1 MKYKD
6 SGVNIDAA
14 NSTVKSIKKIVKST
28 FSDAVLCNIGAFGSM
43 YDGKFKGFKE
53 PVLVSSADGVGT
65 KMVLAEEADYFERC
79 GEDIVNHSVND
90 ILSVGAKGL
99 YFLDYIGMGCLEK
112 KRVERIISSMAKAC
126 RENSVSL
133 IGGELAE
140 MSVVYNYTHYDVVG
154 FIVGVAEKKNILFPE
169 KIKKDNVIIGLH
181 SSGFHTNGY
190 SLIRK
195 ILKDN
200 KVNIK
205 KSFPFSKKKIY
216 ELLLEPHRSYF
227 KPVWPLIQNKALNGI
242 AHITGGGFIDNIE
255 RILPDNVD
263 AVIDSSAW
271 NVPPLFNKI
280 CSLGGVSF
288 EDAYRTFNM
297 GIGMVLITDKKQLP
311 HIENSLKKVKIGYN
325 IIGKTSAGI
334 GSVYL
339 LKRSLK

>member
-6 SGVNIDAA
+6 SGVNISEA
-14 NSTVKSIKKIVKST
+14 NKTVGSIKKIVKTT
-28 FSDAVLCNIGAFGSM
+28 FTKSVLCNIGAFGSM
-43 YDGKFKGFKE
+43 YDGNFKDIKD

-65 KMVLAEEADYFERC
+65 KMILAEEADYFERC

-99 YFLDYIGMGCLEK
+99 YFLDYLGMGKLEK
-112 KRVERIISSMAKAC
+112 AKVERIIKSMSKGC
-126 RENSVSL
+126 RENNVSL

-154 FIVGVAEKKNILFPE
+154 FIVGVAEKKDILTPN
-169 KIKKDNVIIGLH
+169 KVKKDNVIIGLH

-200 KVNIK
+200 KINIK
-205 KSFPFSKKKIY
+205 KSFKFSNKKIY

-227 KPVWPLIQNKALNGI
+227 KPVYPLVKERILNGI
-242 AHITGGGFIDNIE
+242 AHITGGGFFDNIE
-255 RILPDNVD
+255 RVLPDNID

-271 NVPPLFNKI
+271 RVPPLFSEI
-280 CSLGGVSF
+280 CSLGGVGF
-288 EDAYRTFNM
+288 EEAHRTFNM
-297 GIGMVLITDKKQLP
+297 GIGMVLISDKKNLP
-311 HIENSLKKVKIGYN
+311 HIENSLKKIKIGYDV
-325 IIGKTSAGI
+325 IGRTAPGS

-339 LKRSLK
+339 LKRS

>member
-14 NSTVKSIKKIVKST
+14 NSTVNSIKKTVRKT
-28 FSDAVLCNIGAFGSM
+28 FTKEVLCNIGAFGSM
-43 YDGKFKGFKE
+43 YDGSLKGYRE

-65 KMVLAEEADYFERC
+65 KMMIAEEADYFERC

-90 ILSVGAKGL
+90 ILSVGARGL
-99 YFLDYIGMGCLEK
+99 YFLDYIGMGKLEQK
-112 KRVERIISSMAKAC
+112 KVERIISSMAKAC
-126 RENSVSL
+126 RANSVSL

-140 MSVVYNYTHYDVVG
+140 MSAVYNYTHYDVVG
-154 FIVGVAEKKNILFPE
+154 FIVGVAEKRELL
-169 KIKKDNVIIGLH
+169 KKESVKRDNVIIGLH

-195 ILKDN
+195 ILKET
-200 KVNIK
+200 KTNIK
-205 KSFPFSKKKIY
+205 KKFPFSDKRIY

-227 KPVWPLIQNKALNGI
+227 KPVYPLVRERALNGI

-263 AVIDSSAW
+263 AVIDSSKW
-271 NVPPLFNKI
+271 RVPPLFSHV
-280 CSLGGVSF
+280 CSIGGVAF

-297 GIGMVLITDKKQLP
+297 GIGMALIADKKRLSY
-311 HIENSLKKVKIGYN
+311 IENSLKKVKIGYDV
-325 IIGKTSAGI
+325 IGFTAKGT

-339 LKRSLK
+339 LKRS